1 MTYNKRDFSLDTLK
15 NVDAPFI
22 AFLSAFAIG
31 AALVALSKGFSWH
44 LSVVVTIPILVM
56 VSYWAIS
63 MFIPRLEVRN
73 DQLGDN
79 MYYLGFLLTLVSLTV
94 TLIQY
99 SSNSDNNYIIS
110 NFGVALVAT
119 LIGILFRTLHA
130 QMRRD
135 VVGVEKEV
143 QEQLSQASYR
153 LRGQI
158 GAVSEDF
165 SVLTRQIT
173 QITEQYSADLVDS
186 HKALSGGL
194 VKVVDDQTD
203 ALRSSS
209 ENNAK
214 RIERSVTQSISD
226 LESAAADGSRELLD
240 SANSVKL
247 SIEEIAS
254 SFGEYLQSHTE
265 SLRSVQNQELTQRKS
280 QTNEL
285 KSVIAELTSSVSKVN
300 AQAITAVQLER
311 FTDAF
316 ETGVLEISELVQNV
330 SKSSESTEES
340 IKKISSKLLSALDR
354 SETKI
359 NELIDSVD
367 SRPKLVLDNEDE
379 PYAKTEDLTEGVENT
394 SEMVL
399 EAEAE
404 VEMKDARDGHESP
417 LDSSEPVQDEEF
429 ETASSAGGLEPV
441 NHDSDKW
448 KPHTLPSFNKP
459 D

>member
-1 MTYNKRDFSLDTLK
+1 M
-15 NVDAPFI
+15 
-22 AFLSAFAIG
+22 
-31 AALVALSKGFSWH
+31 ALAYQS
-44 LSVVVTIPILVM
+44 
-56 VSYWAIS
+56 
-63 MFIPRLEVRN
+63 
-73 DQLGDN
+73 
-79 MYYLGFLLTLVSLTV
+79 
-94 TLIQY
+94 
-99 SSNSDNNYIIS
+99 
-110 NFGVALVAT
+110 
-119 LIGILFRTLHA
+119 
-130 QMRRD
+130 
-135 VVGVEKEV
+135 
-143 QEQLSQASYR
+143 
-153 LRGQI
+153 
-158 GAVSEDF
+158 
-165 SVLTRQIT
+165 RQIT

-340 IKKISSKLLSALDR
+340 IKKISSKLLNALDR

-404 VEMKDARDGHESP
+404 VEMKDAGDGHESP

-441 NHDSDKW
+441 NHDSGKW